1 MFDYTNFSKGISYYR
16 KKLGYSQEELAEKI
30 GIGYKHLGN
39 IERGLA
45 KPSVLTVIKMLNI
58 FHLSL
63 EEFLNKYS
71 ENTINL
77 KELKIKEI
85 LQYIDLIEP
94 NKNEKKF
101 LIAMAHIIDKRAD

>member
-1 MFDYTNFSKGISYYR
+1 MENNVGKRILEVRTKRDYT
-16 KKLGYSQEELAEKI
+16 QEELAEKI
-30 GIGYKHLGN
+30 GIGYKHLSN

-45 KPSVLTVIKMLNI
+45 KPSVLTVIKILNI

-63 EEFLNKYS
+63 EECLNEYS
-71 ENTINL
+71 KNEINP

-94 NKNEKKF
+94 DKNEKKF
-101 LIAMAHIIDKRAD
+101 LIAMAHIVNKRTD